1 MKTMQ
6 RLFCTVVISI
16 LSVFVL
22 SFYTLPVSAYT
33 TISAE
38 IPVFCLEI
46 PDDETHLYR
55 IKIESE
61 NEISPVPKSDLL
73 EITDNGTGKFEI
85 DINEPGTFAYR
96 VYEIAG
102 DEEAVQY
109 DTNVYSVTV
118 FAENMDET
126 GLRYAVTAEIIG
138 QDGKQDRI
146 AFGNT
151 IEKPPVPETTEP
163 TAPATEPTTHSAVQI
178 TTAVTT
184 AATAVTTASP
194 HPIIDFIG
202 NVMTGD
208 FTPVHSILTV
218 LIGAAIVTLAALLLR
233 HRDSGEPE
241 E

>member
-73 EITDNGTGKFEI
+73 EITENGTGKFEI
-85 DINEPGTFAYR
+85 DINEPGIFAYR

-102 DEEAVQY
+102 DEDAVQY

-118 FAENMDET
+118 FAENMGET

-138 QDGKQDRI
+138 QEGKQDRI

-163 TAPATEPTTHSAVQI
+163 TTRSTAQI

-184 AATAVTTASP
+184 ATTAVTTASP
-194 HPIIDFIG
+194 HPIKDFIG